1 MELRLLGIFLFCA
14 PCALF
19 AEVPHTFK
27 AGASAKASEVNAN
40 FKALDDKQT
49 SLEGKIKEAD
59 TVVLSSLRKEL
70 EVHAK
75 TASDSTKKQI
85 KQGDEKTLE
94 LLRAELATSVERIAA
109 QDEKIG
115 ALNKQLIRMP
125 YLSWLFDKTKYY
137 PNWRYDPEFFVE
149 APKTSKVWSVRIRD
163 GLTRSTSSGAAIN
176 LGARYDNSSGVQQN
190 AWYGIYVDAALDRT
204 LFIADDS
211 EFNYLGDLY
220 DFRTL
225 HSYGPPLVS
234 MGRKQAAVTYSAD
247 DSITALIRLDEKGR
261 KHPIPWNKV
270 APKGRVLKAQAALAS
285 FLDFGS
291 EMIKECEEINLH
303 MNADYDILVTG
314 SCKTYPRWQD

>member
-27 AGASAKASEVNAN
+27 ASASASASASAKASEVNAN

-137 PNWRYDPEFFVE
+137 PNWRYKPE
-149 APKTSKVWSVRIRD
+149 R
-163 GLTRSTSSGAAIN
+163 
-176 LGARYDNSSGVQQN
+176 
-190 AWYGIYVDAALDRT
+190 
-204 LFIADDS
+204 
-211 EFNYLGDLY
+211 
-220 DFRTL
+220 
-225 HSYGPPLVS
+225 
-234 MGRKQAAVTYSAD
+234 
-247 DSITALIRLDEKGR
+247 
-261 KHPIPWNKV
+261 
-270 APKGRVLKAQAALAS
+270 
-285 FLDFGS
+285 
-291 EMIKECEEINLH
+291 
-303 MNADYDILVTG
+303 TG
-314 SCKTYPRWQD
+314 SP